1 MKRIAILLLIVTL
14 LFVSAVFGGCTNNI
28 ENPNAPST
36 EQGNNGGN
44 PGDGPIIVNPGDN
57 GGSENSGSEN
67 PQVNTYQI
75 SIVSKGGLNLN
86 GVRVRAL
93 KGETQV
99 KSGISINGKVDLAM
113 PLDEYTLEFSNL
125 PNGYFIPNGATYVT
139 SATNNKFTAVF
150 ESKVIETTAPSG
162 YVYSVGDVMHD
173 FSFTETEGGT
183 YTLSELLEEKKVVML
198 NFWYRGCQPC
208 RAEFP
213 AIETAYQSYK
223 NDLEIVALSHD
234 DGIQAIAAYK
244 GEMGLNFMMG
254 RDPNSA
260 LGKRFGVTA
269 YPTTVIIDRYGV
281 VAHIESGNITDA
293 NVWKALFENYT
304 SDDYVQKPGDNNND
318 DNNTDEPVIERVEPN
333 VTMPSS
339 DVIASAIGWTN
350 GSYYPEETDEYSW
363 PFMNGGESG
372 NTYVYASNANF
383 NNSYAILYVDLELK
397 EGDVLSYEY
406 NVNTEENGDILY
418 VLINREDV
426 AAHSGN
432 SNGWQY
438 QRLYVAQQNQ
448 TLNLAFVYQKDT
460 EVSADNEFAG
470 IRNLNITQI
479 NLEDEAIDMIR
490 ECATGTTTSTTR
502 YDNYTEVILG
512 DDGYYHVKNAD
523 GSAGSLIFA
532 DLRGI
537 TPWAELRWDER
548 VYTDDKN
555 NTQYYYSLYDLSF
568 WYLPE
573 TPNDDSFIYN
583 GNNYNQ
589 VMYDCYE
596 MQGWVG
602 LIPVDQTLKNM
613 LDDFAKHFNTKV
625 GKGYNSKTWLEFC
638 YYYEHYG
645 LPHQNGICGENHNP
659 VLGMSFMN
667 AYTVTADV
675 VTEANNK
682 YPLQIN
688 RGVKFIFTA
697 ERSGAY
703 AFKTL
708 ATGSV
713 DPAIY
718 IFNENMVEIASQDCA
733 NDYDRFSNP
742 SYGNNAQIYMY
753 LEEGQTVYVSMA
765 LFMPG
770 DVGKYDFIIEFL
782 GDSAKKLVQMTTGEG
797 LWTTDLTTGKYIYIA
812 EKAAYNEDDGLYHHV
827 TRNDELGSIVY
838 INFAHPNF
846 FDANGHTLLEI
857 IEAGEFDFS
866 KQGGADYTQKLLN
879 YYYES
884 IDGRTTKDELY
895 GMVPANQ
902 ELVTLLNH
910 LILTYL
916 GEGAE
921 TMAWRQFACYYQYLG
936 DVNETL

>member
-1 MKRIAILLLIVTL
+1 MKKLTILLLLVTL
-14 LFVSAVFGGCTNNI
+14 LFVSVAFGGCNGGFTN
-28 ENPNAPST
+28 PDAPST
-36 EQGNNGGN
+36 EQGGGGSN
-44 PGDGPIIVNPGDN
+44 PGGGPIIINPGTGTNPSDPN
-57 GGSENSGSEN
+57 NPDPETNSYE
-67 PQVNTYQI
+67 I

-93 KGETQV
+93 KGETAV
-99 KSGISINGKVDLAM
+99 KSGISINGKVELNM
-113 PLDEYTLEFSNL
+113 PLDEYTLEFTNL
-125 PNGYFIPNGATYVT
+125 PEGYFIPEGASYKT
-139 SATNNKFTAVF
+139 SATDNKYTAIF

-162 YVYSVGDVMHD
+162 YLYKVGSVMHD
-173 FSFTETEGGT
+173 FSFSETEGGT
-183 YTLSELLEEKKVVML
+183 YTLSELLEDKKAVML
-198 NFWYRGCQPC
+198 NFWYRGCGPC

-223 NDLEIVALSHD
+223 SNLEIVALSHE
-234 DGIQAIAAYK
+234 DGMQSIAAYK
-244 GEMGLNFMMG
+244 EEVGLSFMMG
-254 RDPNSA
+254 RDPNGA
-260 LGKRFGVTA
+260 LGKHFSVSA

-281 VAHIESGNITDA
+281 VAYVDSGNITDA
-293 NVWKALFENYT
+293 NVWKSIFDTYT
-304 SDDYVQKPGDNNND
+304 SDDYVQTPGEDDD
-318 DNNTDEPVIERVEPN
+318 DNPDEPIVERVKPN
-333 VTMPSS
+333 VSMPSS
-339 DVIASAIGWTN
+339 DVIGTAIGWTDA
-350 GSYYPEETDEYSW
+350 SYYPEETDEYSW
-363 PFMNGGESG
+363 PFVNGGEDG
-372 NTYVYASNANF
+372 DTYVYASNKDV

-397 EGDVLSYEY
+397 EGDVISYEY

-426 AAHSGN
+426 AYHTGN
-432 SNGWQY
+432 SNGWKY
-438 QRLYVAQQNQ
+438 QRLYVAQKNQ

-460 EVSADNEFAG
+460 EVSAENEFAG

-479 NLEDEAIDMIR
+479 DLEDEAIDMIR

-512 DDGYYHVKNAD
+512 NDGYYHVKESD
-523 GSAGSLIFA
+523 GSAGALIFA
-532 DLRGI
+532 DIRGI
-537 TPWAELRWDER
+537 TPWAELRWEDR
-548 VYTDDKN
+548 VHTDDKN

-573 TPNDDSFIYN
+573 TPNDDEFIYN

-589 VMYDCYE
+589 VIYDSYE

-602 LIPVDQTLKNM
+602 LLPVDQTLKNM
-613 LDDFAKHFNTKV
+613 LDDFAKHFNAKV
-625 GKGYNSKTWLEFC
+625 GKGYCSNTWLEFC

-645 LPHQNGICGENHNP
+645 LPHINGICNENHNP

-688 RGVKFIFTA
+688 RGVKFKFTA

-708 ATGSV
+708 ANSSV
-713 DPAIY
+713 DPM
-718 IFNENMVEIASQDCA
+718 IFIFDEYRRQIASQDCA

-742 SYGNNAQIYMY
+742 SYGNNAQIYLY
-753 LEEGQTVYVSMA
+753 LEEGQTVYLSMA
-765 LFMPG
+765 LYFPG
-770 DVGKYDFIIEFL
+770 DTGKYDFVIEYL
-782 GDSAKKLVQMTTGEG
+782 GDRAKKLVQMTTGEG
-797 LWTTDLTTGKYIYIA
+797 LWTTDLDTGAYIYIA
-812 EKAAYNEDDGLYHHV
+812 EKAAYNEDTGLYHHV
-827 TRNDELGSIVY
+827 TSNGDWGSIVY

-857 IEAGEFDFS
+857 IEAGEFNFTS
-866 KQGGADYTQKLLN
+866 QGGADFTQTLLN

-884 IDGRTTKDELY
+884 TDGVDEDDELY
-895 GMVPANQ
+895 GMVPATQ

-910 LILTYL
+910 LVLTYL
-916 GEGAE
+916 GEGPE

-936 DVNETL
+936 DYSDVL